1 MKLSFHVHTPFT
13 HRWGFGDWE
22 QLWGRIFTHV
32 LLVIGG
38 GLKLAVLWF
47 FVHNTIFLFDRTY
60 YRNVKISWT
69 TSQHIRDPDCP
80 PKSYLAVRFPQ
91 GPFGFEKFRWRLMY
105 YSQRPQRR
113 LPRWNWKIEKSKF
126 HQINHFP
133 FLDQYWRAIDKL
145 TTQEELQS
153 FVSWIKNCFFALFR
167 LLSISK

>member
-1 MKLSFHVHTPFT
+1 MSFTRNVPNLCLMFSICQVWVKIHLILEIVFSCSQSFYTQMGI
-13 HRWGFGDWE
+13 WDWE

-69 TSQHIRDPDCP
+69 TLQHIRDPEP

-126 HQINHFP
+126 H
-133 FLDQYWRAIDKL
+133 
-145 TTQEELQS
+145 
-153 FVSWIKNCFFALFR
+153 
-167 LLSISK
+167 